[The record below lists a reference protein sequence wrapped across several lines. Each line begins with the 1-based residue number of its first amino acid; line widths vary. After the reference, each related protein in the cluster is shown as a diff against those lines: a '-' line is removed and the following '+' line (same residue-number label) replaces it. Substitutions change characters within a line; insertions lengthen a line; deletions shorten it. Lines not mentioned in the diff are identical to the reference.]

1 MTGLV
6 LASLV
11 PFALRG
17 RRFDTALTAV
27 LGSACGFAATNVAL
41 KLTADDFG
49 NDHFPQAAAWLA
61 VAALAGFG
69 ATVSGMT
76 ALQRAPA
83 TTVVPISTAVQT
95 FLPVALEPLFLAESF
110 RDAELE
116 GIPLLVGLG
125 VMLVG
130 IVVLARTPEVSA
142 MAAGEPGASPRDSD
156 PPPSAGSPGA
166 GTVPSPP

>member
-1 MTGLV
+1 
-6 LASLV
+6 
-11 PFALRG
+11 
-17 RRFDTALTAV
+17 
-27 LGSACGFAATNVAL
+27 
-41 KLTADDFG
+41 
-49 NDHFPQAAAWLA
+49 
-61 VAALAGFG
+61 
-69 ATVSGMT
+69 MT

-83 TTVVPISTAVQT
+83 TTVVPILTAVQT

-116 GIPLLVGLG
+116 GVPLLVGLA

-142 MAAGEPGASPRDSD
+142 MAAGAPGASPCRGGP
-156 PPPSAGSPGA
+156 PPPSAGPPGA